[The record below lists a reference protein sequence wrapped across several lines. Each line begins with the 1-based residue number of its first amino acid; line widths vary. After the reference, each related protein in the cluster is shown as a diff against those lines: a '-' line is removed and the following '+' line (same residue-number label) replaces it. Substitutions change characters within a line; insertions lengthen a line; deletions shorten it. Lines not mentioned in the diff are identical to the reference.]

1 MDKKLKRL
9 LQEDMQKEAD
19 HISKMLDNR
28 PEEEKE
34 DLPASDYMEVL
45 VSLQKFA
52 ETEAKL
58 EEERKAQAE
67 KTKASDE
74 TKNSPEEAQ
83 SRLSSEEQEL
93 IRLGGV
99 YKKRRKWNR
108 LAILVAA
115 LVCVLSLGLTATG
128 GPDKLFQEVKR
139 MMSGREQTRV
149 NTDSDRIQPVE
160 GVSEEDAYQK
170 IEDAFD
176 VYPVR
181 MNYLPQ
187 GMNFVEF
194 VFYDDTQSAQ
204 FIYEAKT
211 GEMMTY
217 TICPNYRVSSIGKD
231 VEDAVIQEYDIET
244 SGALVHITQYQINGT
259 NRKRWFAEFEC
270 QDVHYIL
277 RMVSMEE
284 EEMEKIVENLFFS

>member
-67 KTKASDE
+67 KTKAAE
-74 TKNSPEEAQ
+74 TQAQPEEAQ

-128 GPDKLFQEVKR
+128 GPDKLFQEIRWKLA
-139 MMSGREQTRV
+139 GREQT
-149 NTDSDRIQPVE
+149 NIDSDDDRVVAPDD
-160 GVSEEDAYQK
+160 VSEIEAYEK
-170 IEDAFD
+170 IEEKYGF
-176 VYPVR
+176 YPVR
-181 MNYLPQ
+181 LNYLPQ
-187 GMNFVEF
+187 GMEFVEF
-194 VFYDDTQSAQ
+194 VLYDDTQTGQ
-204 FIYEAKT
+204 IIYEGKT
-211 GEMMTY
+211 GEVMTY
-217 TICPNYRVSSIGKD
+217 TIRPNYRVSSIGKD
-231 VEDAVIQEYDIET
+231 VEDTVIQEYDIET
-244 SGALVHITQYQINGT
+244 SGALVHITQYQISGT
-259 NRKRWFAEFEC
+259 NRKQWFAEFKY

-277 RMVSMEE
+277 RIVSMKE
-284 EEMEKIVENLFFS
+284 EEMKKIVENLFFS

>member
-74 TKNSPEEAQ
+74 TKNSPAEAQ

-160 GVSEEDAYQK
+160 GVSEDEAYEKIDEVFGFYPVKLYYIPEGMQFSRLSIDDIMQNAQIIYK
-170 IEDAFD
+170 NKQGGTISYVMYPDYRTSSTTTDIEDIYVEKKQVTVNNVVVTVKKYYEEKGQQTRWIADFT
-176 VYPVR
+176 
-181 MNYLPQ
+181 YL
-187 GMNFVEF
+187 
-194 VFYDDTQSAQ
+194 
-204 FIYEAKT
+204 
-211 GEMMTY
+211 
-217 TICPNYRVSSIGKD
+217 
-231 VEDAVIQEYDIET
+231 
-244 SGALVHITQYQINGT
+244 
-259 NRKRWFAEFEC
+259 
-270 QDVHYIL
+270 DVHYTVIITGL
-277 RMVSMEE
+277 KEGE
-284 EEMEKIVENLFFS
+284 IKKIVENLYFS

>member
-28 PEEEKE
+28 PEEEKK

-67 KTKASDE
+67 KTKAAE
-74 TKNSPEEAQ
+74 TQAQPEEAQ

-128 GPDKLFQEVKR
+128 GPDKLFQEIRWKLA
-139 MMSGREQTRV
+139 GREQT
-149 NTDSDRIQPVE
+149 NIDSDDDRVVAPDD
-160 GVSEEDAYQK
+160 VSEEEAYQK
-170 IEDAFD
+170 IEDEFD

-204 FIYEAKT
+204 FIYEDDNGKV
-211 GEMMTY
+211 MTY
-217 TICPNYRVSSIGKD
+217 TIRPNYRTSSMGTD
-231 VEDAVIQEYDIET
+231 VEDTLVNEFCVETEKAVINVKQYHIEMNTNSRWIVEFEYDDVQY
-244 SGALVHITQYQINGT
+244 SLVIMDSQE
-259 NRKRWFAEFEC
+259 REVK
-270 QDVHYIL
+270 
-277 RMVSMEE
+277 
-284 EEMEKIVENLFFS
+284 KIVENLFFS

>member
-67 KTKASDE
+67 KTKAAE
-74 TKNSPEEAQ
+74 TQAQPEEAQ

-139 MMSGREQTRV
+139 VMSGREQTRV

-170 IEDAFD
+170 IEDTFNF
-176 VYPVR
+176 YPVR
-181 MNYLPQ
+181 MGYMPK
-187 GMNFVEF
+187 GMEFVEF
-194 VFYDDTQSAQ
+194 SIDEVMLNAQ
-204 FIYEAKT
+204 LIYRSER
-211 GEMMTY
+211 GEILYY
-217 TICPNYRVSSIGKD
+217 TVKPNYQTSSMATD
-231 VEDAVIQEYDIET
+231 MEEL
-244 SGALVHITQYQINGT
+244 LVDEYQITEG
-259 NRKRWFAEFEC
+259 KEIIEIKEYYEPAEDLMRWTADFSYLDTHYSLLIIGVNEAE
-270 QDVHYIL
+270 
-277 RMVSMEE
+277 MK
-284 EEMEKIVENLFFS
+284 KIVENLYFS

>member
-67 KTKASDE
+67 KTKAAE
-74 TKNSPEEAQ
+74 TQAQPEAAQ

-139 MMSGREQTRV
+139 VMSGREQTRV

-160 GVSEEDAYQK
+160 GVSEDEAYEKIDEVFGFYPVKLYYLPEGMQFSEVGVDEIMQNAQIIYK
-170 IEDAFD
+170 NKQGGTISYVMYPDYRTSSTTTDIED
-176 VYPVR
+176 VYVEKKQVTV
-181 MNYLPQ
+181 NNVVVTVKKYYEEQ
-187 GMNFVEF
+187 G
-194 VFYDDTQSAQ
+194 
-204 FIYEAKT
+204 
-211 GEMMTY
+211 
-217 TICPNYRVSSIGKD
+217 R
-231 VEDAVIQEYDIET
+231 
-244 SGALVHITQYQINGT
+244 QI
-259 NRKRWFAEFEC
+259 RWTADFNHL
-270 QDVHYIL
+270 DVHYSMLIL
-277 RMVSMEE
+277 GLKE
-284 EEMEKIVENLFFS
+284 EEMKKIVENLYFS

>member
-9 LQEDMQKEAD
+9 LREDMQKEAD

-67 KTKASDE
+67 KTKAAE
-74 TKNSPEEAQ
+74 TQAQPEEAQ

-128 GPDKLFQEVKR
+128 GPDKLFQEIRWKLA
-139 MMSGREQTRV
+139 GREQTNIDSDDDRV
-149 NTDSDRIQPVE
+149 VAPDDVSEDEAYEKIEEVFGFYPVKLYYLPEGMTFTESTYYGNMKNIQLIYEGKNKGVLIYRINTDYRTS
-160 GVSEEDAYQK
+160 S
-170 IEDAFD
+170 
-176 VYPVR
+176 
-181 MNYLPQ
+181 
-187 GMNFVEF
+187 
-194 VFYDDTQSAQ
+194 SA
-204 FIYEAKT
+204 
-211 GEMMTY
+211 M
-217 TICPNYRVSSIGKD
+217 D
-231 VEDAVIQEYDIET
+231 VEDTLFKEYDEVIK
-244 SGALVHITQYQINGT
+244 GIVINIKQYEVEG
-259 NRKRWFAEFEC
+259 NRERWKVTFIYK
-270 QDVHYIL
+270 DVHYSLVITDIKEKEL
-277 RMVSMEE
+277 K
-284 EEMEKIVENLFFS
+284 KIVENLFFS

>member
-67 KTKASDE
+67 KTKAAE
-74 TKNSPEEAQ
+74 TQAQPEEAQ

-128 GPDKLFQEVKR
+128 GPDKLFQEIRWKLA
-139 MMSGREQTRV
+139 GREQT
-149 NTDSDRIQPVE
+149 NIDSDDDRVVAPDDA
-160 GVSEEDAYQK
+160 SEEEAYQK
-170 IEDAFD
+170 IEDTFNF
-176 VYPVR
+176 YPVR
-181 MNYLPQ
+181 MNYLPEGIEFIKFSIDEIMQ
-187 GMNFVEF
+187 NAQVMYMNTRNATISYTMYPDYRTSSTTTNIEEF
-194 VFYDDTQSAQ
+194 LVKEKQVIVNDVVITVKKY
-204 FIYEAKT
+204 YEEKEQQTRFTADF
-211 GEMMTY
+211 
-217 TICPNYRVSSIGKD
+217 NH
-231 VEDAVIQEYDIET
+231 
-244 SGALVHITQYQINGT
+244 L
-259 NRKRWFAEFEC
+259 
-270 QDVHYIL
+270 DVHYSIL
-277 RMVSMEE
+277 ILGLEE
-284 EEMEKIVENLFFS
+284 EEMKKIVENLYFS

>member
-67 KTKASDE
+67 KTKAAE
-74 TKNSPEEAQ
+74 TQAQPEAAQ

-170 IEDAFD
+170 IEDTFD
-176 VYPVR
+176 FYPVR
-181 MNYLPQ
+181 MGYMPR
-187 GMNFVEF
+187 GMEYKELNLDEVLIN
-194 VFYDDTQSAQ
+194 AQ
-204 FIYEAKT
+204 LVYKGT
-211 GEMMTY
+211 RGEMLSY
-217 TICPNYRVSSIGKD
+217 IICPNYRMSSIDVD
-231 VEDAVIQEYDIET
+231 VEEQFVREYDMQS
-244 SGALVHITQYQINGT
+244 SGVIFRIKEYSMNDVTKQWVI
-259 NRKRWFAEFEC
+259 EFES
-270 QDVHYIL
+270 QKVQYIL
-277 RMVSMEE
+277 RIRGIQET
-284 EEMEKIVENLFFS
+284 EMKKIVENLIFS

>member
-67 KTKASDE
+67 KTKAAE
-74 TKNSPEEAQ
+74 TQAQPEAAQ

-149 NTDSDRIQPVE
+149 NTDSDRIEAVE
-160 GVSEEDAYQK
+160 QITEVGVYEK
-170 IEDAFD
+170 IEREFGF
-176 VYPVR
+176 YPVYMDYMPR
-181 MNYLPQ
+181 
-187 GMNFVEF
+187 GME
-194 VFYDDTQSAQ
+194 
-204 FIYEAKT
+204 
-211 GEMMTY
+211 
-217 TICPNYRVSSIGKD
+217 
-231 VEDAVIQEYDIET
+231 
-244 SGALVHITQYQINGT
+244 
-259 NRKRWFAEFEC
+259 FAEFSIDEIVLNAQLIYKDQSGAALYYIIRPDYRMSSMGSDSDEFLVKESEQYVGGVLVKKKEYYEDSEQTKRC
-270 QDVHYIL
+270 FVDFVYKNAQYSLRFFDVKD
-277 RMVSMEE
+277 EE
-284 EEMEKIVENLFFS
+284 IEKIVENLFFS